1 MKIGI
6 DIDDTTVITVK
17 SMIKYADKYDI
28 EVLGRKGTNGNLG
41 LIQNRYYLKVLY
53 GWTEKEKFDFFDMYY
68 KNVLE
73 ECPLMSNADS
83 VLQKLKEEKN
93 EIYFITA
100 RLTNIHN
107 CNTEEITRNTL
118 NANNVP
124 YDKLIM
130 NASDKL
136 KVCKDEEI
144 ELFIEDSYDTCKELT
159 ENGIK
164 SILMT
169 TEMNKNIETVDI
181 PRVYNWDEV
190 YEQIKLL
197 NTKKYNFKQIGCDVE
212 DKI

>member
-17 SMIKYADKYDI
+17 SMIKYADKYDT

-41 LIQNRYYLKVLY
+41 LIKNRYYLKVLY

-73 ECPLMSNADS
+73 ECTLMPNVDK
-83 VLQKLKEEKN
+83 VLQKLKEEGN

-100 RLTNIHN
+100 RMTNINN
-107 CNTEEITRNTL
+107 CNTEKITENTL
-118 NANNVP
+118 KNNNIP

-130 NASDKL
+130 NINDKF
-136 KVCKDEEI
+136 KVCKDENI
-144 ELFIEDSYDTCKELT
+144 ELFIEDSYDTCKELMD
-159 ENGIK
+159 NGIK

-169 TEMNKNIETVDI
+169 TKMNEQIETGNI
-181 PRVYNWDEV
+181 PRVHNWDEV
-190 YEQIKLL
+190 YECIKKL
-197 NTKKYNFKQIGCDVE
+197 NN
-212 DKI
+212 

>member
-17 SMIKYADKYDI
+17 SMIKYADKYDT

-53 GWTEKEKFDFFDMYY
+53 GWTEKEKFDFFNMYY

-73 ECPLMSNADS
+73 ECTLMMNADK
-83 VLQKLKEEKN
+83 VLKKLKEEGN

-100 RLTNIHN
+100 RLTNINN
-107 CNTEEITRNTL
+107 CNTEEITKSTL
-118 NANNVP
+118 KESNIE
-124 YDKLIM
+124 YDKLII

-136 KVCKDEEI
+136 KVCEDEGI
-144 ELFIEDSYDTCKELT
+144 ELFVEDSYDTCKELA

-169 TEMNKNIETVDI
+169 TKMNQKIEAGNIA
-181 PRVYNWDEV
+181 RVHNWDEV
-190 YEQIKLL
+190 YEQIKKFGLE
-197 NTKKYNFKQIGCDVE
+197 N
-212 DKI
+212 